1 MLIKQIIS
9 AISIFILVLPENSYS
24 AKPIKVGFWNV
35 ENLFDL
41 EDDPTIND
49 DEYALGGRKNVTK
62 EIYNLKLKQLSEVLD
77 KMQADVL
84 GLCEVEN
91 RSVLEELNQ
100 VTKTNYSIVHYDSP
114 DNRGI
119 DVALLYDASKLTVMY
134 SKPITV
140 TLPNGY
146 PTRDILYVQGE
157 MENNEIH
164 LFINHWPS
172 KYGGAKK
179 TIPLRAAAGK
189 TLRKQI
195 EKILLKTSN
204 AEIIVMGDLNDEP
217 NDPSV
222 NMHLGATMDLK
233 EVGHQ
238 DKILWNVMEPL
249 HRNKKGSTYKYN
261 GKDMVY
267 DHLIVSLGLTDN
279 FGLSLVENSV
289 NIFDGEKYRQTGG
302 KYDGYPFRFWAG
314 KRLLGGYSDH
324 MPVFLLVQPK

>member
-1 MLIKQIIS
+1 
-9 AISIFILVLPENSYS
+9 
-24 AKPIKVGFWNV
+24 
-35 ENLFDL
+35 
-41 EDDPTIND
+41 
-49 DEYALGGRKNVTK
+49 
-62 EIYNLKLKQLSEVLD
+62 
-77 KMQADVL
+77 MQADVL

-146 PTRDILYVQGE
+146 PTRDILYVQGD

-195 EKILLKTSN
+195 EKILL
-204 AEIIVMGDLNDEP
+204 
-217 NDPSV
+217 
-222 NMHLGATMDLK
+222 
-233 EVGHQ
+233 
-238 DKILWNVMEPL
+238 
-249 HRNKKGSTYKYN
+249 
-261 GKDMVY
+261 
-267 DHLIVSLGLTDN
+267 
-279 FGLSLVENSV
+279 
-289 NIFDGEKYRQTGG
+289 
-302 KYDGYPFRFWAG
+302 
-314 KRLLGGYSDH
+314 
-324 MPVFLLVQPK
+324 